1 MASRVDAAAETTV
14 RDGDGLGWS
23 QYQASDMKW
32 SKCCMCL
39 KVEPAVVVDNLD
51 VGCERNTMTKDD
63 KIFD

>member
-1 MASRVDAAAETTV
+1 M